1 MNGPE
6 ERRLIAATSGTLL
19 NKSLQVSSE
28 VYLAMQSRGFRNYP
42 RTLDTFK
49 MRRIDWL
56 AGALVV
62 ITAAAAVWMGR

>member
-1 MNGPE
+1 
-6 ERRLIAATSGTLL
+6 
-19 NKSLQVSSE
+19 

-56 AGALVV
+56 AGVVV
-62 ITAAAAVWMGR
+62 IITAVAAIWMGR